1 MDLIE
6 ILNSGLIK
14 ECSEFEFGTDKE
26 RNHAYI
32 SNFYEKEF
40 SKFKDKEIKLLE
52 IGIYT
57 GDSLKMWKKYFTKGE
72 ITGVDITLEQVNSF
86 DDSVNYLI
94 DDAYTEE
101 FCNKLPDFDIII
113 DDGPHSFDTQYKFIE
128 LYYPKLNPGGIM
140 VIEDLHHET
149 ELIDELIE
157 LAENLGAKCEF
168 IDTGK
173 LYNSKLISIK
183 KL

>member
-14 ECSEFEFGTDKE
+14 ECSESEFGTDKE

-40 SKFKDKEIKLLE
+40 SKFKDKEIRLLE

-57 GDSLKMWKKYFTKGE
+57 GDSLKMWKKYFTKAE
-72 ITGVDITLEQVNSF
+72 ITGVDITLEKVNSF
-86 DDSVNYLI
+86 SDDINYLI
-94 DDAYTEE
+94 ADAYDE
-101 FCNKLPDFDIII
+101 DFTDNLNNYDIII
-113 DDGPHSFDTQYKFIE
+113 DDGPHSFETQFKFIE
-128 LYYPKLNPGGIM
+128 LYYPLLNKGGIM
-140 VIEDLHHET
+140 VVEDLHHET
-149 ELIDELIE
+149 ELINELIE
-157 LAENLGAKCEF
+157 LAENLGAQCEF